1 MTGRSGRTKT
11 GKRDPYPEKHI
22 RKNRTDTETSTDTK
36 TDTETS
42 TDTKTDTK
50 TDKTD
55 KTTMKR
61 NTGYRMKNKKEE
73 RTE

>member
-36 TDTETS
+36 TD
-42 TDTKTDTK
+42 
-50 TDKTD
+50 KTD

-73 RTE
+73 RT

>member
-22 RKNRTDTETSTDTK
+22 RENR

>member
-36 TDTETS
+36 TDT
-42 TDTKTDTK
+42 
-50 TDKTD
+50 KTD

-61 NTGYRMKNKKEE
+61 NTGYRMKNGIIKDEQHHSAVQKLRMEF
-73 RTE
+73 